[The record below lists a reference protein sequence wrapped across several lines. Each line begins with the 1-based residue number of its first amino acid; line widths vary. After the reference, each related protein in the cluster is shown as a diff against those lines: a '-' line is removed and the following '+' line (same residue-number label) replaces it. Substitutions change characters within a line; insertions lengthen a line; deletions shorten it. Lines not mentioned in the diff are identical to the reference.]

1 MQTGT
6 HASQAA
12 ALFSNWHKA
21 EANFKNNHVPLMC
34 TSFVLMTAH
43 RTRCSLYVEQID
55 LGEEGGP
62 RTIVS
67 GLVRHVTLEDLVGR
81 RVVVLANLKPR
92 SMRGV
97 KSAGMLLCAANE
109 DHTVVEPLRV
119 PDAAVTGERV
129 WAGSEVLLSTEPATP
144 NQVRIGCLCLCA
156 QSECVLLPTMGMCCV
171 IGSRL
176 RATQDC
182 ALGPT
187 HSSSHSCRSRRRKF
201 GRQSSH
207 C

>member
-1 MQTGT
+1 
-6 HASQAA
+6 
-12 ALFSNWHKA
+12 
-21 EANFKNNHVPLMC
+21 MC
-34 TSFVLMTAH
+34 TSFALMTAH
-43 RTRCSLYVEQID
+43 RTCCSLYVEQID

-129 WAGSEVLLSTEPATP
+129 WAGSEALLSTEPSTP
-144 NQVRIGCLCLCA
+144 NQVRIGCLCLCTE
-156 QSECVLLPTMGMCCV
+156 SECV
-171 IGSRL
+171 
-176 RATQDC
+176 
-182 ALGPT
+182 
-187 HSSSHSCRSRRRKF
+187 F
-201 GRQSSH
+201 
-207 C
+207 

>member
-1 MQTGT
+1 MGSTRGDRVYLWWC
-6 HASQAA
+6 HSLVDFAK
-12 ALFSNWHKA
+12 LDVRIGHIL
-21 EANFKNNHVPLMC
+21 EAKIHPD
-34 TSFVLMTAH
+34 AD
-43 RTRCSLYVEQID
+43 SLYVEQID

-119 PDAAVTGERV
+119 PDTAVTGERV
-129 WAGSEVLLSTEPATP
+129 WAGDEALLSLEPATP
-144 NQVRIGCLCLCA
+144 NQVQKKKIWEAVQPLLRVNA
-156 QSECVLLPTMGMCCV
+156 QGVATVAGEAMVTSAGPLTAPTL
-171 IGSRL
+171 IDAAIS
-176 RATQDC
+176 
-182 ALGPT
+182 
-187 HSSSHSCRSRRRKF
+187 
-201 GRQSSH
+201 
-207 C
+207 